1 MNGER
6 ARATAATFG
15 RPPGR
20 TAAIGGTDEH
30 VDVRRVLVGRGDRVE
45 LRARLERA
53 VPGIDLRFLD
63 VAELDGRLVDELR
76 REAPDE
82 VYVDLDAGLD
92 EATLTAIGSRL
103 LMDGATVH
111 FVFSQVGRPPL
122 RATVRAVGDD
132 CIVSLHAVTDATFPR
147 LVRRVA
153 DVVGAALLLA
163 LLSPVFAVVAAL
175 VWTSMGRP
183 IVHVQERLGRGG
195 RRFPLFKFRSM
206 VVDAESQLRHTP
218 GAWQRYVESD
228 FKLPADED
236 VRITPL
242 GRVLRRTSLDELP
255 QLWDVLLGRMS
266 LVGPRPDL
274 VEQVEN
280 YEAADRRRL
289 SVKPGITG
297 WAQVKGRDEIP
308 WEERFRL
315 DAWYVDNWSLGLD
328 AKIVWLTFTQL
339 GRGEPEPIEDTLNI
353 ERAKQRSGQ

>member
-122 RATVRAVGDD
+122 RATVRAIGDD

-255 QLWDVLLGRMS
+255 QLWNVLRGEMS
-266 LVGPRPDL
+266 LVGPRAIVPEEL
-274 VEQVEN
+274 AEYGE
-280 YEAADRRRL
+280 YGRMLLR
-289 SVKPGITG
+289 VKPGLTG
-297 WAQVKGRDEIP
+297 VWQVSGRSTISYP
-308 WEERFRL
+308 
-315 DAWYVDNWSLGLD
+315 
-328 AKIVWLTFTQL
+328 
-339 GRGEPEPIEDTLNI
+339 
-353 ERAKQRSGQ
+353 ERARIDLRYVEGRTLRGDLGILVRTLPAVIRQRGAL

>member
-103 LMDGATVH
+103 LMDDATVH

-255 QLWDVLLGRMS
+255 QLWNVLRGEMS
-266 LVGPRPDL
+266 LVGPRAIVPEEL
-274 VEQVEN
+274 AEYGE
-280 YEAADRRRL
+280 YGRMLLR
-289 SVKPGITG
+289 VKPGLTG
-297 WAQVKGRDEIP
+297 VWQVSGRSTISYP
-308 WEERFRL
+308 
-315 DAWYVDNWSLGLD
+315 
-328 AKIVWLTFTQL
+328 
-339 GRGEPEPIEDTLNI
+339 
-353 ERAKQRSGQ
+353 ERARIDLRYVEGRTLRGDLGILVRTLPAGIRQRGAL

>member
-82 VYVDLDAGLD
+82 VYVDLAAGLD

-255 QLWDVLLGRMS
+255 QLWNVLRGEMS
-266 LVGPRPDL
+266 LVGPRAIVPEEL
-274 VEQVEN
+274 AEYGE
-280 YEAADRRRL
+280 YGRMLLR
-289 SVKPGITG
+289 VKPGLTG
-297 WAQVKGRDEIP
+297 VWQVSGRSTISYP
-308 WEERFRL
+308 
-315 DAWYVDNWSLGLD
+315 
-328 AKIVWLTFTQL
+328 
-339 GRGEPEPIEDTLNI
+339 
-353 ERAKQRSGQ
+353 ERARIDLRYVEGRTLRGDLGILVRTLPAVIRQRGAL

>member
-255 QLWDVLLGRMS
+255 QLWNVLRGEMS
-266 LVGPRPDL
+266 LVGPRAIVPEEL
-274 VEQVEN
+274 AEYGE
-280 YEAADRRRL
+280 YGRMLLR
-289 SVKPGITG
+289 VKPGLTG
-297 WAQVKGRDEIP
+297 VWQVSGRSTISYP
-308 WEERFRL
+308 
-315 DAWYVDNWSLGLD
+315 
-328 AKIVWLTFTQL
+328 
-339 GRGEPEPIEDTLNI
+339 
-353 ERAKQRSGQ
+353 ERARIDLRYVEGRTLRGDLGILVRTLPAVIRQRGAL